1 MHQPTSPNAMRTT
14 KIPAIEKLLN
24 TSEMLELQ
32 ATYARP
38 LVVEALRAVVAD
50 VRSDIL
56 RHNRNIQLPDA
67 AGYARLTRQRIEDK
81 IAPRL
86 HPVVNAT
93 GTITHTNLGRALLS
107 TAACE
112 AIQQAAQNYVNLEY
126 DVATGKRGHRDR
138 ITEPLLQQL
147 TGGEAST
154 VVNNN
159 AAAVLLAL
167 QTVAR
172 GKEVI
177 VSRGELIEI
186 GGAFRIPDVMEASG
200 AILREVG
207 TTNRTHLRD
216 YAAAITENT
225 GMLLKV
231 HPSNYKILGFTATP
245 AMEELTALGA
255 QHGIPTMEDL
265 GSGAL
270 VDMAQYGL
278 PREPLV
284 AESIASGVDIV
295 TFSGDKL
302 LGGPQAGLI
311 IGKAEWIEKMRKNP
325 LMRAMRVDKLT
336 LAALSATLQLYLTN
350 PLNDN
355 RENDNVVFGLRG
367 DTSSHQ
373 EHSPNALQTTKNKL
387 AAQLPMLNRYTRP
400 MAAIHTVAAEL
411 ANQLESIFGEK
422 VWMRVAETHGQIGSG
437 ALPVETLR
445 SVALVLEASEVST
458 EVLAVH
464 FRNAKVPVIG
474 RIKDAQLWLD
484 LRAIYERE
492 QAWIVEAAQQVALK
506 L

>member
-1 MHQPTSPNAMRTT
+1 MTSQSQLQQL
-14 KIPAIEKLLN
+14 PAIEKLLN
-24 TSEMLELQ
+24 TSDMLELQ
-32 ATYARP
+32 AIYARA
-38 LVVEALRAVVAD
+38 LVTEALRAVIAD
-50 VRSDIL
+50 IRSDIL
-56 RHNRNIQLPDA
+56 RSDRNIQLPDT
-67 AGYARLTRQRIEDK
+67 AGYARLTRQRIADK

-107 TAACE
+107 TTACE
-112 AIQQAAQNYVNLEY
+112 AMQQAAQNYVNLEY
-126 DVATGKRGHRDR
+126 DVTTGKRGHRDR

-167 QTVAR
+167 QTMAH

-225 GMLLKV
+225 GLLLKV

-245 AMEELTALGA
+245 TMEELTELGA
-255 QHGIPTMEDL
+255 QHSIPTMEDL

-302 LGGPQAGLI
+302 LGGPQAGVI
-311 IGKAEWIEKMRKNP
+311 VGKAEWIEKMRKNP
-325 LMRAMRVDKLT
+325 MMRAMRVDKLT
-336 LAALSATLQLYLTN
+336 LAALAATLQLYLTT
-350 PLNDN
+350 PSA
-355 RENDNVVFGLRG
+355 
-367 DTSSHQ
+367 DT
-373 EHSPNALQTTKNKL
+373 L

-400 MAAIHTVAAEL
+400 MEALHAVAKQL
-411 ANQLESIFGEK
+411 ARQLRDIFGEK
-422 VWMRVAETHGQIGSG
+422 VHIQIAETHGQIGSG
-437 ALPVETLR
+437 ALPVETLQ
-445 SVALVLEASEVST
+445 SVALVLEPTDITTDELASR
-458 EVLAVH
+458 
-464 FRNAKVPVIG
+464 FRQAKVPVIG

-492 QAWIVEAAQQVALK
+492 QACIVETARQVSLK
-506 L
+506 S

>member
-1 MHQPTSPNAMRTT
+1 MTSQSQLQQL
-14 KIPAIEKLLN
+14 PAIEKLLN

-32 ATYARP
+32 AIYARS
-38 LVVEALRAVVAD
+38 LVTEALRAVVAD
-50 VRSDIL
+50 IRSDIL
-56 RHNRNIQLPDA
+56 QGDRNIQLPDT
-67 AGYARLTRQRIEDK
+67 AGYARLTRQRIADK

-107 TAACE
+107 TTACE
-112 AIQQAAQNYVNLEY
+112 AMQQAAQNYVNLEY
-126 DVATGKRGHRDR
+126 DVTTGKRGHRDR

-167 QTVAR
+167 QTMAH
-172 GKEVI
+172 GKEVL

-225 GMLLKV
+225 GLLLKV

-245 AMEELTALGA
+245 TMEELTELGA
-255 QHGIPTMEDL
+255 QHSVPTMEDL

-270 VDMAQYGL
+270 VDMTQYGL

-302 LGGPQAGLI
+302 LGGPQAGVI
-311 IGKAEWIEKMRKNP
+311 VGKAEWIEKMRKNP
-325 LMRAMRVDKLT
+325 MMRAMRVDKLT
-336 LAALSATLQLYLTN
+336 LAALAATLQLYLTT
-350 PLNDN
+350 PSA
-355 RENDNVVFGLRG
+355 
-367 DTSSHQ
+367 DT
-373 EHSPNALQTTKNKL
+373 L

-400 MAAIHTVAAEL
+400 MEALHAVAEQL
-411 ANQLESIFGEK
+411 ARQLRDIFGEK
-422 VWMRVAETHGQIGSG
+422 VHIQIAETHGQIGSG
-437 ALPVETLR
+437 ALPVETLP
-445 SVALVLEASEVST
+445 SVALVLEPMDITPDELASR
-458 EVLAVH
+458 
-464 FRNAKVPVIG
+464 FRQAKVPVIG

>member
-1 MHQPTSPNAMRTT
+1 MTSQNLLQQL
-14 KIPAIEKLLN
+14 PAIEKLLN

-38 LVVEALRAVVAD
+38 LVIEALRAVIAD
-50 VRSDIL
+50 IRSSIL
-56 RHNRNIQLPDA
+56 QDVTTSGQRDASNATTSVEKLPDVA
-67 AGYARLTRQRIEDK
+67 AYARLTRQRIEDK
-81 IAPRL
+81 MVPRL

-93 GTITHTNLGRALLS
+93 GTLTHTNLGRALLS

-147 TGGEAST
+147 TGAEAST
-154 VVNNN
+154 IVNNN

-167 QTVAR
+167 QTLAR

-225 GMLLKV
+225 GLLLKV

-245 AMEELTALGA
+245 AMEELTQLGT

-284 AESIASGVDIV
+284 AESLASGVDIV

-311 IGKAEWIEKMRKNP
+311 VGKAAWIEKMRKNP
-325 LMRAMRVDKLT
+325 MMRAMRVDKLT
-336 LAALSATLQLYLTN
+336 LAALSATLQLYLTA
-350 PLNDN
+350 PYA
-355 RENDNVVFGLRG
+355 GT
-367 DTSSHQ
+367 DT
-373 EHSPNALQTTKNKL
+373 L

-400 MAAIHTVAAEL
+400 MEALHTVAMEL
-411 ANQLESIFGEK
+411 AHQLESIFGDK
-422 VWMRVAETHGQIGSG
+422 VRIRVAETHGQIGSG
-437 ALPVETLR
+437 ALPIETLP
-445 SVALVLEASEVST
+445 SVALVLEASDVSA
-458 EVLAVH
+458 EGLAAH

-492 QAWIVEAAQQVALK
+492 QAWIVETAQQVALK